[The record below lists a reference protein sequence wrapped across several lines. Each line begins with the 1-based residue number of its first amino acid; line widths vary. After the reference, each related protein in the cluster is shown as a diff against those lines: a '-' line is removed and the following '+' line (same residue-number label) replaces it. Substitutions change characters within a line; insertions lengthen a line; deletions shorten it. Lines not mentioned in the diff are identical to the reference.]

1 MNAEMLRVGV
11 LVDGPTVPAWAHH
24 LLGEIEH
31 SDYAQVA
38 LVITDAND
46 ATPEAPPPYPSWQAP
61 VQKIA
66 NTLANALYE
75 KFVTYDNRKMDAF
88 EMLPLGGVLG
98 EPSSSGDAWGAVPN
112 LAVDTIKTIHTDS
125 LAENDIETIKSYQLD
140 VLIRVGFRIL
150 KGDILQ
156 AAKHGVWSILSCDNR
171 TLRGSPAC
179 FYETL
184 ETHPH
189 IGCGLQVLTE
199 ELDAGKVIYNSFS
212 ETDPFSIGNNRRT
225 MFWKS
230 QAFFTRMLERL
241 YTEGDSMYHSLRLI
255 NARDEYAP
263 LPPIRKTPAPTNYL
277 KWVVKKSFEKVRW
290 VLHNKTKLRQWNLMF
305 RHGDDPFVDPQEY
318 TLIPTPKDRLW
329 ADPFVIARNNKHY
342 VYIEEMEYEQYR
354 GRISVFEIEADGSY
368 TVPQPAIK
376 EDFHL
381 SYPFLIEH
389 DGELWMMPESNT
401 DRSLRLYRCTRF
413 PDQWE
418 WVMNLM
424 EGKKYV
430 DATLHF
436 QDDLWW
442 LYVNMGAH
450 QTLSK
455 RDEVNLYYAKDF
467 RTSDWTPH
475 PYNPIVSDV
484 HSARPAGNLIKHNG
498 RLLRP
503 SQNNS
508 RYYGYAYNLNEVLT
522 LSTTDYKETVVKQIL
537 PDWDKSIIGTHT
549 HSSAPGISIIDV
561 LMVRP
566 RKG

>member
-1 MNAEMLRVGV
+1 MNAEKLRVGV
-11 LVDGPTVPAWAHH
+11 LVDGEQIPAWAHH
-24 LLGEIEH
+24 LIETIEQ
-31 SDYAQVA
+31 SDSARIELIV
-38 LVITDAND
+38 TDAGDNAPD
-46 ATPEAPPPYPSWQAP
+46 APATYPAWQAP
-61 VQKIA
+61 IQRLADKLS
-66 NTLANALYE
+66 NTLYDR
-75 KFVTYDNRKMDAF
+75 FVTYDNRKMDAF
-88 EMLPLGGVLG
+88 ELMPINEVL
-98 EPSSSGDAWGAVPN
+98 SHTPN
-112 LAVDTIKTIHTDS
+112 LSVQTIKTIHTDQ
-125 LAENDIETIKSYQLD
+125 LPDDDIEAIKTHRLD

-150 KGDILQ
+150 KGEVLN
-156 AAKHGVWSILSCDNR
+156 AAKYGVWSILTCDNR
-171 TLRGSPAC
+171 TLRGAPAC

-184 ETHPH
+184 ETHH
-189 IGCGLQVLTE
+189 HVGCGLQILNE
-199 ELDAGKVIYNSFS
+199 NLDAGKVIYNSFS
-212 ETDPFSIGNNRRT
+212 ETDAFSIGNNRRT

-230 QAFFTRMLERL
+230 QAFFTRMLDRL
-241 YTEGDSMYHSLRLI
+241 YNEGDALFDNLRV
-255 NARDEYAP
+255 NDARDEKDP
-263 LPPIRKTPAPTNYL
+263 LPPIRTTPTPTTHL
-277 KWVVKKSFEKVRW
+277 KLVVGKAIEKVKW
-290 VLHNKTKLRQWNLMF
+290 VLHNRTKLRQWNLMF
-305 RHGDDPFVDPQEY
+305 RHGDDPFVDPSQY

-354 GRISVFEIEADGSY
+354 GRISVFEIEADGRY
-368 TVPQPAIK
+368 TLPVPAIQ

-389 DGELWMMPESNT
+389 EGELWMIPESNT
-401 DRSLRLYRCTRF
+401 NRTLRLYRCTQF

-442 LYVNMGAH
+442 MYVNSGAH

-455 RDEVNLYYAKDF
+455 RDEVNLFYAKDF
-467 RTSDWTPH
+467 RTTQWTPH

-484 HSARPAGNLIKHNG
+484 HSARPAGNLIKHEG

-508 RYYGYAYNLNEVLT
+508 QYYGYAYNLNEVHTLT
-522 LSTTDYKETVVKQIL
+522 TTEYAETVVKKVL
-537 PDWDKSIIGTHT
+537 PTWDKNIIGTHT

-566 RKG
+566 R